1 MCSSKV
7 IDEPIDR
14 SGAKVADTNLPVADG
29 LQIPL
34 VVGPLRKVDDQSN
47 AIDVVFHPIVATLCA
62 SQRYVR
68 AQITDLALEW
78 VLQEANVQFDKK
90 KWEDVDPSNTIKYK
104 GGLGDDKS
112 VPVLFHV
119 TPDGET
125 SQPLPGAGS
134 TGSSSSSS
142 LFPGGFGGM
151 DSSSSSSSSSVPK
164 KVKKTGT
171 ATFST
176 DSLLS
181 SLHQEDE
188 PTITEL
194 NLNIPSTSSDIST
207 NAAAAKKAAAS
218 SSASSSKTVGIQP
231 VSESLPAAAGAA
243 AAPAKK
249 KLIIEE
255 VGATH
260 TASTASLADE
270 LDGGFADTSLP
281 PPAPAVP
288 SSSSSSSVS
297 AAESLFAASRS
308 SGGPLLQEVKTNVKA
323 VSSSTS
329 GSATATTASSSTTT
343 TTTTAATTATATAN
357 SKKKSVSFEGLR
369 GKLAEPHSSSIN
381 NKDSNSDSDGTSTSS
396 LKPPPKETL
405 ADLEAMLNRCDDEFA
420 RTAVAE
426 EPDMT
431 NAVAS
436 ASILSDLAKAFASTD
451 AGLGSLLSET
461 LAQAKKYEPRST
473 TVAKASPP
481 PPPSSSSSSGRS
493 SSGSSASQSS
503 ATVVIDVSHPSVIQA
518 GCTPKEGGVYEIVV
532 EGLKST
538 TSAADLVLE
547 VNPTLG
553 RRLNHPQ
560 VSLTCLC
567 VCCVG
572 ICACD

>member
-1 MCSSKV
+1 MCVPIACFCVKVATVGGDGLKVREVGTSAIPELTLYVNMCSSKV

-14 SGAKVADTNLPVADG
+14 SGAKVIDTNLPVADG

-125 SQPLPGAGS
+125 SQPLPGTTS
-134 TGSSSSSS
+134 VPVGSSGPSS
-142 LFPGGFGGM
+142 LFPGGLGGI
-151 DSSSSSSSSSVPK
+151 DSSSSSSSSSSVPK

-207 NAAAAKKAAAS
+207 NAAAAKKAAS
-218 SSASSSKTVGIQP
+218 SSSSSKTVGIQP
-231 VSESLPAAAGAA
+231 VSESLPAAA
-243 AAPAKK
+243 PVKK

-255 VGATH
+255 VGTTPTLA
-260 TASTASLADE
+260 ASTSLADE
-270 LDGGFADTSLP
+270 LDGGFVDVS
-281 PPAPAVP
+281 PPAPPAP
-288 SSSSSSSVS
+288 SSSTAS
-297 AAESLFAASRS
+297 AAESLFTASRS
-308 SGGPLLQEVKTNVKA
+308 SGGPLLQEVKTNLKTA
-323 VSSSTS
+323 TASTG
-329 GSATATTASSSTTT
+329 GSATAAPSSSSSSSLSSSQSTTT
-343 TTTTAATTATATAN
+343 TATAN
-357 SKKKSVSFEGLR
+357 PKKKSVSFEGLR
-369 GKLAEPHSSSIN
+369 GKLAEPTASSST
-381 NKDSNSDSDGTSTSS
+381 SSSSSTSALTSTTS

-405 ADLEAMLNRCDDEFA
+405 EDLEAMLNRCDDEFA
-420 RTAVAE
+420 RTTLVE

-473 TVAKASPP
+473 AAANPPSTLPKASLL
-481 PPPSSSSSSGRS
+481 PPSNS
-493 SSGSSASQSS
+493 SSGSLPPSSA
-503 ATVVIDVSHPSVIQA
+503 ATVVIDVSHPTVINA
-518 GCTPKEGGVYEIVV
+518 GCIPKEGGVYEIVI
-532 EGLKST
+532 EGIKST

-547 VNPTLG
+547 V
-553 RRLNHPQ
+553 
-560 VSLTCLC
+560 
-567 VCCVG
+567 
-572 ICACD
+572 

>member
-14 SGAKVADTNLPVADG
+14 SGAKVVDTNLPVADG

-68 AQITDLALEW
+68 AQITDLALDW

-90 KWEDVDPSNTIKYK
+90 KWEDVDPSNAIKYK

-125 SQPLPGAGS
+125 SQPLPGATPVPSGS
-134 TGSSSSSS
+134 TGPSS
-142 LFPGGFGGM
+142 LFPGGLGAASE
-151 DSSSSSSSSSVPK
+151 SSSSSSSSMPK

-181 SLHQEDE
+181 SLHQEEE

-194 NLNIPSTSSDIST
+194 NLNIPSSSSDITT
-207 NAAAAKKAAAS
+207 NATTASAKKAGS
-218 SSASSSKTVGIQP
+218 SSSSNSAGIQP
-231 VSESLPAAAGAA
+231 VSDSLPA
-243 AAPAKK
+243 PPPKK

-255 VGATH
+255 VGAT
-260 TASTASLADE
+260 TATSSLADE
-270 LDGGFADTSLP
+270 LDGGFTV
-281 PPAPAVP
+281 APP
-288 SSSSSSSVS
+288 SSSSSSSSSSVGS
-297 AAESLFAASRS
+297 EPLLTAARS
-308 SGGPLLQEVKTNVKA
+308 SGPLLQEVKTNLK
-323 VSSSTS
+323 
-329 GSATATTASSSTTT
+329 TTSSTTT
-343 TTTTAATTATATAN
+343 PATTSAGASISASSSSQSTATN
-357 SKKKSVSFEGLR
+357 PKKKSVSFEGLR
-369 GKLAEPHSSSIN
+369 GKLAEPTGTSSSSSSSN
-381 NKDSNSDSDGTSTSS
+381 NVSTQQDKSDSVSS

-405 ADLEAMLNRCDDEFA
+405 QDLEAMLNRCDDEFA
-420 RTAVAE
+420 RSSLE
-426 EPDMT
+426 DEPDMT

-461 LAQAKKYEPRST
+461 LTQAKKYETRPAAAPASSST
-473 TVAKASPP
+473 TLPKASSQ
-481 PPPSSSSSSGRS
+481 PPSSSGHTNV
-493 SSGSSASQSS
+493 QPS
-503 ATVVIDVSHPSVIQA
+503 ATVVIDVSHPAVIKA
-518 GCTPKEGGVYEIVV
+518 ECTPKDGGVYEIVI
-532 EGLKST
+532 EGIKST

-547 VNPTLG
+547 VRNETVCTPY
-553 RRLNHPQ
+553 RRVLDII
-560 VSLTCLC
+560 CR
-567 VCCVG
+567 CCRHLRMR
-572 ICACD
+572 